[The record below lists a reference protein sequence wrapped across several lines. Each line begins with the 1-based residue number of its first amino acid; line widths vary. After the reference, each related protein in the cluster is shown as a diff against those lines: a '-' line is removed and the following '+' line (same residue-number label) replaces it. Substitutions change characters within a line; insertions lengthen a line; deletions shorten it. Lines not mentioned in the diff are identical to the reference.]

1 MKTNH
6 RQLVINKR
14 KSLGYTLIKMAKKMQ
29 VSMPA
34 LLNFEQGLPVS
45 DSSERKIE
53 TYIEGVI

>member
-14 KSLGYTLIKMAKKMQ
+14 KALHLTLIDMARRIQ

-34 LLNFEQGLPVS
+34 LHNYEQGLNVS